1 MQPIAS
7 PGGPGEQRRLGREVD
22 IRRAPWD
29 VSVVVIGLPARFLWA
44 LGNAGCTDH
53 CKLLGIQK
61 L

>member
-1 MQPIAS
+1 MQQIAG
-7 PGGPGEQRRLGREVD
+7 PGAPGEQRPLGREVD

-29 VSVVVIGLPARFLWA
+29 VSVVVVGLPARFPVE
-44 LGNAGCTDH
+44 NAGCTDR